1 MYWSLFQLASVDA
14 STKERNANMN
24 KIALLTA
31 SMAFA
36 LISGSAFAAQV
47 SSGGANSNGASTN
60 NGKVITGTNA
70 NGSSQ
75 NSLSRGSQKGIVD
88 KSKENTKSKA
98 NVR

>member
-1 MYWSLFQLASVDA
+1 
-14 STKERNANMN
+14 MN